1 MRNAANDK
9 KWSDQKKRQKG
20 EEEVEEAEGEGQ
32 DSSLSSGFGLE
43 GFTATAIKVREIGI
57 KI

>member
-1 MRNAANDK
+1 MIKSEVTKRK
-9 KWSDQKKRQKG
+9 GRRVKKRLKRQR
-20 EEEVEEAEGEGQ
+20 EGEGQ